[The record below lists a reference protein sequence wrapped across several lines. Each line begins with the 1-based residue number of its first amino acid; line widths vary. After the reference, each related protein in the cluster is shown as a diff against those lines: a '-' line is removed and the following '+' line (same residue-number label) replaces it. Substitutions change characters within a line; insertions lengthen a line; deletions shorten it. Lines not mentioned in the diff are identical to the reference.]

1 MSALLSCVTLSSAC
15 VTVTGRGSEVG
26 SSSVRLPCCAR
37 LGQPG
42 RLSPHKLIMTY
53 DIAVIGGGIVGLSFA
68 MQATEKFPRLRVAV
82 LEKEAGVA
90 RHQSGHNSGVNHS
103 GVYYQAGSL
112 KARLCV
118 AGAREMVEFCSRQGI
133 PHKVCGKLIVATSSG
148 EAARLDE
155 LLVRGVAN
163 GLEGLR
169 LLEREA
175 MLEIE
180 PHVGG
185 VRALHVPSTGITDF
199 AAVAAKYAEIA
210 VGRGA
215 VVKTEAEVVGFDRS
229 PSAKSG
235 AISDAAGDAVV
246 VRTRA
251 GDLSARYVVNC
262 AGLYSDRVARM
273 AGDDPGMM
281 IVPFRGEY
289 YDLAPARGELVRGLI
304 YPVPDPRY
312 PFLGVHFTRR
322 IHGNVDA
329 GPNAVLAF
337 RREGYRW
344 RDFDLGEALEVA
356 RDTGFRAMARREW
369 RSGLAEFRRS
379 LLKREFVR
387 SCQRLVPA
395 GRMEDMTPG
404 GSGVRAQAVGA
415 DGALVDDFRF
425 VGRERFLHVL
435 NVPSPAAT
443 ASLPSGREI
452 LNMVPAEIVGH

>member
-1 MSALLSCVTLSSAC
+1 
-15 VTVTGRGSEVG
+15 
-26 SSSVRLPCCAR
+26 
-37 LGQPG
+37 
-42 RLSPHKLIMTY
+42 MTY

-68 MQATEKFPRLRVAV
+68 MQATEKFPRLRVVV

-90 RHQSGHNSGVNHS
+90 RHQTGHNSGVIHS
-103 GVYYQAGSL
+103 GVYYKEGSL

-118 AGAREMVEFCSRQGI
+118 AGAREMVEFCSRHVI
-133 PHKVCGKLIVATSSG
+133 PHEVCGKLIVATDSE
-148 EAARLDE
+148 EAARLDA
-155 LLVRGVAN
+155 LLARGVAN

-169 LLEREA
+169 LLDRAA

-180 PHVGG
+180 PHIGG
-185 VRALHVPSTGITDF
+185 VRALHVPSTGITDY
-199 AAVAAKYAEIA
+199 ALVTAKYAEIA
-210 VGRGA
+210 AGSGTEIKIGA
-215 VVKTEAEVVGFDRS
+215 GVVGFGRAS
-229 PSAKSG
+229 SGNSG
-235 AISDAAGDAVV
+235 AAGNAVV

-251 GDLSARYVVNC
+251 GDFSARYVVNC

-281 IVPFRGEY
+281 LVPFRGEY
-289 YDLAPARGELVRGLI
+289 YDLAAARQSLVHGLI

-344 RDFDLGEALEVA
+344 RDFDLGETMEVLLDA
-356 RDTGFRAMARREW
+356 GFQAMARQHW
-369 RSGLAEFRRS
+369 KNGLGEFRRS
-379 LLKREFVR
+379 LRKREFVR
-387 SCQRLVPA
+387 SCQRLVPDV
-395 GRMEDMTPG
+395 RMEDMTPG

-415 DGALVDDFRF
+415 DGTLVDDFRF

-443 ASLPSGREI
+443 ASLPIGREI
-452 LNMVPAEIVGH
+452 LKMVPAEITG

>member
-1 MSALLSCVTLSSAC
+1 
-15 VTVTGRGSEVG
+15 
-26 SSSVRLPCCAR
+26 
-37 LGQPG
+37 
-42 RLSPHKLIMTY
+42 MTY

-90 RHQSGHNSGVNHS
+90 RHQSGHNSGVIHS

-169 LLEREA
+169 LLERQA

-215 VVKTEAEVVGFDRS
+215 VVKTDAEVVGFDRS

-235 AISDAAGDAVV
+235 AKSGAMSDTAGDAVV

-251 GDLSARYVVNC
+251 GGFSARYVVNC

-289 YDLAPARGELVRGLI
+289 YDLAAARGELVRGLI

-356 RDTGFRAMARREW
+356 RDAGFRAMARREW

-379 LLKREFVR
+379 LRKREFVR

-395 GRMEDMTPG
+395 VRMEDMTPG

-443 ASLPSGREI
+443 ASLPIGREI